1 MNANRKWAKH
11 GLVVL
16 AAAGVLVTA
25 GLLYAS
31 PEGGEAA
38 HGVAVEAHG
47 GAVDAA
53 HGVAVDAHGAVE
65 AVEGAMVADHGAAE
79 AHGDAHGT
87 AHGGAH
93 GSVTPEKMKDLLWR
107 ALNFLGLV
115 IILVKFTAKPLA
127 NALRNRRLS
136 IKERFDDL
144 QARKAEAE
152 QMYKEYEGKLAGI
165 DAEVAKIIEGA
176 VAQAEAEKQRII
188 ADAERA
194 AGDIKRQAE
203 MAVQHELAVAKKRL
217 RVEVAEQAATMAEDL
232 IRKHFQPADQDKLV
246 AAYLDKVGGL
256 Q

>member
-1 MNANRKWAKH
+1 MNANRKWAKY

-31 PEGGEAA
+31 PEAGEAA
-38 HGVAVEAHG
+38 HGVAVESQAVVAETAQGVVEETH
-47 GAVDAA
+47 GAVDAMQ
-53 HGVAVDAHGAVE
+53 GAVEAEHGAVE
-65 AVEGAMVADHGAAE
+65 GHG
-79 AHGDAHGT
+79 G

-93 GSVTPEKMKDLLWR
+93 GSVTPEKLKDLLWR

-203 MAVQHELAVAKKRL
+203 MAVQHELAVAKQRL

-246 AAYLDKVGGL
+246 AEYLDKVGGL